1 MARSTDLNSE
11 LGVHFEY
18 IGTFCVD
25 VAYLMTQK
33 NNRLQLVDCA
43 KQGILVH
50 ILIRN
55 IVIIALHRLKL
66 HPIAHQ
72 LLKHS

>member
-1 MARSTDLNSE
+1 MARSTDLSSG
-11 LGVHFEY
+11 LGVHLEH

-33 NNRLQLVDCA
+33 HNRLKLVDCD
-43 KQGILVH
+43 KHGISVH

-55 IVIIALHRLKL
+55 IVIVALHRLKF
-66 HPIAHQ
+66 HPIAHH
-72 LLKHS
+72 LLGNS